1 MLTKRV
7 LEILKL
13 PITAVIGKLP
23 MPYNSYTCFLPFK
36 SGMEYS
42 YLLVTELSE
51 FARRRISL
59 SVPFYPE
66 EEEIVRRLEIKKPV
80 FAPSSLCVDRMTKIP
95 DNYTKFISSE
105 MLDSYPFGTILVPE
119 NSILSPLAEDKH
131 IIIRKADFS
140 CNSDRYAEVFG
151 QPRNQTD

>member
-7 LEILKL
+7 LEILNL
-13 PITAVIGKLP
+13 PITAVIGGLP
-23 MPYNSYTCFLPFK
+23 VPYNPYTCFLPFK
-36 SGMEYS
+36 IGMEYS

-66 EEEIVRRLEIKKPV
+66 EEEIVRRLESGNRV
-80 FAPSSLCVDRMTKIP
+80 FAPASLCAGKMTKIP
-95 DNYTKFISSE
+95 DCSTRFISSE
-105 MLDSYPFGTILVPE
+105 MLDSYPFGTIFVPE
-119 NSILSPLAEDKH
+119 NSILSPLSEDKH
-131 IIIRKADFS
+131 ITIRKADFS

-151 QPRNQTD
+151 QPKNLTD